1 MMTGCCACPWRSAAL
16 RSKGLMAAAR
26 NRFMTFKPRIYTD
39 ETRIELP
46 SPQSSP
52 KGRGRKT
59 PQKLLVLIRVIR
71 GSRSYLICEDLCA
84 SAAKHSG
91 INRALLL
98 LDHDRPRHLRVNRA
112 KIG

>member
-1 MMTGCCACPWRSAAL
+1 MMTGCCACRARSAAF
-16 RSKGLMAAAR
+16 RSNGFGEWEAAR
-26 NRFMTFKPRIYTD
+26 KSVMTFKPRIYTD

-59 PQKLLVLIRVIR
+59 PQKLLALIRVIR

-91 INRALLL
+91 V
-98 LDHDRPRHLRVNRA
+98 DPRHYFSTTIVPV
-112 KIG
+112 IFG